1 MDVEDP
7 GSSPPL
13 VRRTVEQGRV
23 REFLHT
29 GDGSPALERPVGEV
43 EALPA
48 TTAEPQPPAAA
59 GQLVWQ
65 RVSVE
70 NRDLPL
76 HLPLFRAACNGSG
89 ACCSLHHHVPVT
101 EPERS
106 VITAVMGSGW
116 ESPVPF
122 ELLLHRAYDSGGDS
136 SFNIA
141 SVGGTCAFQRGDG
154 LCELHCRGGPMAK
167 PMACRSFPSSLVLC
181 GGEWHASLRPECACI
196 QRTAIEGG
204 DLHMDADSWVALRN
218 FQEWVASVPEELRLD
233 EQRTIARERY
243 LSWMRGVVAELRT
256 SFEPVA
262 VLRRALRGLDEE
274 AGEDDEYVDARPP
287 QAWLDGVVLWL
298 RRWVDSLGPAYSDA
312 SPYAIGL
319 RWALDVSQ
327 QLAAD
332 DSIRA
337 PSWSQGR
344 SRDWS
349 RRQASLAGL
358 FVHGHGLLEQRH
370 LVPAV
375 RDMGHLCWLARAST
389 GVRPVADLDQRL
401 ESCTLW
407 MFFRRTLDGR

>member
-1 MDVEDP
+1 VGQVE
-7 GSSPPL
+7 SL
-13 VRRTVEQGRV
+13 AATTVECQA
-23 REFLHT
+23 
-29 GDGSPALERPVGEV
+29 P
-43 EALPA
+43 EAS
-48 TTAEPQPPAAA
+48 

-89 ACCSLHHHVPVT
+89 ACCALHHHVPVT
-101 EPERS
+101 EAERS
-106 VITAVMGSGW
+106 VITAVMDAEW
-116 ESPVPF
+116 ESPVPL
-122 ELLLHRAYDSGGDS
+122 ELLVHRAYDSGSDS

-141 SVGGTCAFQRGDG
+141 SVEGACAFQRDDG
-154 LCELHCRGGPMAK
+154 LCELHCRGGPTAK

-204 DLHMDADSWVALRN
+204 ELHLDAESWVALRS
-218 FQEWVASVPEELRLD
+218 FQEWVASVPEQLWLD
-233 EQRTIARERY
+233 EQRTIAREQY
-243 LSWMRGVVAELRT
+243 LSWMRSVVAELRT

-262 VLRRALRGLDEE
+262 VLRRALRGLDGE
-274 AGEDDEYVDARPP
+274 AGEDDEDADARPP
-287 QAWLDGVVLWL
+287 QAWIDGVVLWL
-298 RRWVDSLGPAYSDA
+298 RRWVDSLGPAYSAA
-312 SPYAIGL
+312 SPYAVGL
-319 RWALDVSQ
+319 SWALDVSQ

-370 LVPAV
+370 LVPAA
-375 RDMGHLCWLARAST
+375 RDLGHLCWLARAST
-389 GVRPVADLDQRL
+389 SVSLASELDPRL

-407 MFFRRTLDGR
+407 MFLWRTLDGR